1 MEYSVDQ
8 TSWTACTGTTLTQL
22 SDSDYDYAYAWS
34 RCRYHGYDPK
44 KKRKIVNCANNGRKP
59 PQKINEG
66 GGLSSVRK
74 KAEQI
79 GGSMKISTSEIFV
92 LEITIPKSEV
102 LQYDKS
108 ADS

>member
-1 MEYSVDQ
+1 MCE
-8 TSWTACTGTTLTQL
+8 
-22 SDSDYDYAYAWS
+22 
-34 RCRYHGYDPK
+34 
-44 KKRKIVNCANNGRKP
+44 KRH
-59 PQKINEG
+59 QKINEG